1 MAKKLVRLTE
11 SDLHNIIKNSV
22 NKVLREI
29 CEIDDFSNHELMNS
43 NWSEN
48 GNSIYDDNL
57 KRKQM
62 QKDWEDSELFDRREL
77 EYYDLS
83 MEDNYTNDFNSNI
96 NDYWKDKDTLPF

>member
-1 MAKKLVRLTE
+1 MKKKVYRMTE
-11 SDLHNIIKNSV
+11 SDFHNLIRESV
-22 NKVLREI
+22 KKVLNNLNE
-29 CEIDDFSNHELMNS
+29 DDFSNHELMNS

-83 MEDNYTNDFNSNI
+83 MEDNYTNDYNSNI
-96 NDYWKDKDTLPF
+96 NNYWDKKYDLPF

>member
-1 MAKKLVRLTE
+1 MKKKVYRMTE
-11 SDLHNIIKNSV
+11 SDFNNLIRESV
-22 NKVLREI
+22 KKVLNNLNE
-29 CEIDDFSNHELMNS
+29 DDFSKHELMNS

-62 QKDWEDSELFDRREL
+62 QQDWEDSELFDRREK

-83 MEDNYTNDFNSNI
+83 MKDNYTNDCNSNI
-96 NDYWKDKDTLPF
+96 YDYWKDKDTFPF